1 MVNFPRSTFTWK
13 SFPIAADPHYMRTG
27 FVGTPGQVH
36 HVRFNFEA
44 RCEITDS
51 AGEEKWECFLGAPCR
66 TEYTIA
72 ERNLFQVPS
81 NEWRIAVSRDSEV
94 SISHQPG
101 DNSTALRNRKFRRS
115 YQNHNMDIRTFES
128 VIELRDSARIV
139 EATLE
144 NRLLNGATTYRDD
157 ASGLSVT
164 VEFPVNLINL
174 NETEQRFQICTG
186 PVLLPDLNTWDG
198 REVHRVHVA
207 HVALSQFDHV
217 EFILRHEVLAAP
229 EAREWLDRPVG
240 RDRYE
245 LRDPGN
251 PPPGYPPERPKLKAY
266 HDIREMDAE
275 NVVLMTE
282 DC

>member
-13 SFPIAADPHYMRTG
+13 SLPIAADLHYKRTG

-44 RCEITDS
+44 RCEIRES
-51 AGEEKWECFLGAPCR
+51 IGGKKWECFLGAPCR

-81 NEWRIAVSRDSEV
+81 NEWRIAISRDSEV
-94 SISHQPG
+94 SISHRPG
-101 DNSTALRNRKFRRS
+101 DTSPALRNRRFSRS
-115 YQNHNMDIRTFES
+115 YQNHNMDIRTFQS

-164 VEFPVNLINL
+164 VEFPVNPINL
-174 NETEQRFQICTG
+174 NEAEQRFQICTG

-207 HVALSQFDHV
+207 HVAISQLDHV
-217 EFILRHEVLAAP
+217 EFILRHEVIAAP
-229 EAREWLDRPVG
+229 EVCEWLDRPVG
-240 RDRYE
+240 LDRFE

-251 PPPGYPPERPKLKAY
+251 PPSGYPPERPKLKAY
-266 HDIREMDAE
+266 HDVREMDAE

-282 DC
+282 DF